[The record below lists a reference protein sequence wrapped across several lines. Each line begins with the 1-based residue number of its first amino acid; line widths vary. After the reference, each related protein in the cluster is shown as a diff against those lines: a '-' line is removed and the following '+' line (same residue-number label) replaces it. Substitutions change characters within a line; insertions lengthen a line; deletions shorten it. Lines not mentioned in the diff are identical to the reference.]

1 MLCVCT
7 HDSNIL
13 LIVHVAL
20 LGGGER
26 EIRGEGRDFPLAIE
40 CTGLQQEGTTNANR
54 SQLLVSVALLSPLS
68 PFALLVALQ
77 KQPVVGLWCFSSLLL
92 PSGAPL
98 LPWLASPGGG
108 GGGAVERKL
117 LAHYSRQS
125 KGHLALR
132 WHLPWL
138 SLKNWPWYC
147 LVTSVVSYLNVY
159 IYIQLHNVKRS
170 VHLCKLLSPMS
181 HL

>member
-1 MLCVCT
+1 MYLMLCVCT

-26 EIRGEGRDFPLAIE
+26 EIRLEGRDFPLAIE

-77 KQPVVGLWCFSSLLL
+77 KQPVVGL
-92 PSGAPL
+92 
-98 LPWLASPGGG
+98 
-108 GGGAVERKL
+108 
-117 LAHYSRQS
+117 
-125 KGHLALR
+125 
-132 WHLPWL
+132 
-138 SLKNWPWYC
+138 
-147 LVTSVVSYLNVY
+147 
-159 IYIQLHNVKRS
+159 
-170 VHLCKLLSPMS
+170 
-181 HL
+181 